1 MRERC
6 GERKMKKNE
15 ERRMKSEERGRE
27 TEQREAAGETGPV
40 RVATC
45 TMVPTSS
52 STVLSHRPQIL
63 SERGPDLNIE

>member
-6 GERKMKKNE
+6 GERKMKTNE

-27 TEQREAAGETGPV
+27 REEREAVGEAGPV
-40 RVATC
+40 RVTSC

-63 SERGPDLNIE
+63 SERDDLKIE

>member
-6 GERKMKKNE
+6 GERKMKTNE

-27 TEQREAAGETGPV
+27 REEREAAGEAGPV
-40 RVATC
+40 RVTSY

-52 STVLSHRPQIL
+52 STVLSRRPQIL
-63 SERGPDLNIE
+63 SERDDLKIE

>member
-6 GERKMKKNE
+6 GERKMKTNE
-15 ERRMKSEERGRE
+15 ERRVKSEERGRE
-27 TEQREAAGETGPV
+27 REEREAAGEAGPV
-40 RVATC
+40 RVTSC

-63 SERGPDLNIE
+63 SERDDLKIE

>member
-6 GERKMKKNE
+6 GERKMKTNE

-27 TEQREAAGETGPV
+27 REEREAAGEAGPV
-40 RVATC
+40 RVTSC
-45 TMVPTSS
+45 TMAPTSS

-63 SERGPDLNIE
+63 SERDDLKIE